1 MKKLKAIP
9 KFITEDDE
17 RKFWATH
24 DSTDYIDWRNATK
37 NPAMS
42 NLKPSTKPITLR
54 LPESLLF
61 DLKTLANKQDIPY
74 QSYMKMILADK
85 IKSEHSATK

>member
-1 MKKLKAIP
+1 MKKLKTIP

-17 RKFWATH
+17 REFWTTH
-24 DSTDYIDWRNATK
+24 DSTDYIDWSKATK
-37 NPAMS
+37 NPAMP
-42 NLKPSTKPITLR
+42 NLKPSTKPVTVR
-54 LPESLLF
+54 LPESLLV

-85 IKSEHSATK
+85 VKREYSTK